1 MEKKLANID
10 QSRIERALTT
20 IGSQIAD
27 ATELS
32 QKAKEL
38 AANSELLLIAAQQEL
53 EALYL
58 SLEQQGERNLSI
70 YRDVSSRS

>member
-1 MEKKLANID
+1 MEKKLTDID
-10 QSRIERALTT
+10 QTRIERALTK

-38 AANSELLLIAAQQEL
+38 SSNAELLLIAAQQEL

-58 SLEQQGERNLSI
+58 SLEQQERTLSI
-70 YRDVSSRS
+70 YRDASSRS